1 MVFKPFA
8 LEKFLSDWEQK
19 VRFNYSESGVHPVEL
34 GELLDMA
41 DTGAGALRTVPLN
54 YPEVNGDL
62 TLRERIAALYQGA
75 APDNVLV
82 TVGVSEANYLLAN
95 TILEPGEELTVMRP
109 TYMQVEGTARNRG
122 SVVKTFA
129 LDETRDWALDIDALH
144 DAVGEHTK
152 AIAVVNPNNPTGK
165 ILEESEMIALVL
177 AAERA
182 GAWLIADEVYGGAE
196 RERSDQTPTFWG
208 RSDRVIVVNSLSK
221 AYGLP
226 GLRIGWVVAPSEV
239 VTALWR
245 RHEYATVS
253 TSMLGNRLA
262 EMALRP
268 DVRPR
273 LIERTRGLIRHGFS
287 VLQEVLG
294 QHQDVFSM
302 VPPMA
307 SALSFVHYK
316 LPISSTEFVDRL
328 RTEKSVLVAPGH
340 CFGLDR
346 HLRISSALPED
357 YLREGLGRMN
367 DLVTEI
373 VAGL

>member
-1 MVFKPFA
+1 
-8 LEKFLSDWEQK
+8 
-19 VRFNYSESGVHPVEL
+19 
-34 GELLDMA
+34 
-41 DTGAGALRTVPLN
+41 
-54 YPEVNGDL
+54 
-62 TLRERIAALYQGA
+62 
-75 APDNVLV
+75 
-82 TVGVSEANYLLAN
+82 
-95 TILEPGEELTVMRP
+95 MRP
-109 TYMQVEGTARNRG
+109 TYMQVEGTVRNRG
-122 SVVKTFA
+122 GVVKTFA
-129 LDETRDWALDIDALH
+129 LDERRGWALDIEALH

-165 ILEESEMIALVL
+165 ILEKSEMTALVA

-196 RERSDQTPTFWG
+196 RERNDQTPTFWG

-262 EMALRP
+262 EIALRP
-268 DVRPR
+268 EVRPR
-273 LIERTRGLIRHGFS
+273 LIQRTRGLIRHGFS
-287 VLQEVLG
+287 VLQEMLG
-294 QHQDVFSM
+294 QHQGVFSV

-307 SALSFVHYK
+307 SALSFVRYDV
-316 LPISSTEFVDRL
+316 PMNSTEFVNRL
-328 RTEKSVLVAPGH
+328 RAEKSVLVVPGD

-367 DLVTEI
+367 DLVAEI
-373 VAGL
+373 MAGP